1 MRTIKFAHYYTSFFR
16 LDKKKFPNITGYPAY
31 HTGIETFFLMDK
43 IVDPGFKTLRSC
55 AQITLHMA
63 LQLAETS
70 IIPYSLD
77 EIPRE
82 VDKALDGFEETFNTL
97 RQNGLGDSIDVLVK
111 SWNTFK
117 KAINNFIEK
126 TGESVKNLDSLG

>member
-1 MRTIKFAHYYTSFFR
+1 MFR
-16 LDKKKFPNITGYPAY
+16 IDKRKVPNITGYPAY
-31 HTGIETFFLMDK
+31 HTGIETFYLMDK

-63 LQLAETS
+63 LQLAESS

-82 VDKALDGFEETFNTL
+82 VDKALNGFEETFQTL
-97 RQNGLGDSIDVLVK
+97 RQNGLGDSIDVLIK

-117 KAINNFIEK
+117 ETINNFIER
-126 TGESVKNLDSLG
+126 TEGVDENLDSLR

>member
-1 MRTIKFAHYYTSFFR
+1 
-16 LDKKKFPNITGYPAY
+16 
-31 HTGIETFFLMDK
+31 MDK

-63 LQLAETS
+63 LQLAESS

-82 VDKALDGFEETFNTL
+82 VDKALNGFEETFQTL
-97 RQNGLGDSIDVLVK
+97 RQNGLGDSIDVLIK

-117 KAINNFIEK
+117 ETINNFIERTEGVDEK
-126 TGESVKNLDSLG
+126 LDSLR